1 VMVVV
6 GSRSLNWLEKAIRG
20 GVSSSVVRYTR
31 CPVLVV
37 HEDDA

>member
-6 GSRSLNWLEKAIRG
+6 GSRRLNWLEEAIRE
-20 GVSSSVVRYTR
+20 GVSSSVVRYTS

-37 HEDDA
+37 HEDDE